1 MIIQS
6 TMSSI
11 LAARRSR
18 SPALALARVSGPHLD
33 RKVDPT
39 PVRGRIEVSCLH
51 KLLGIAPQKLLFR
64 ANVKRDRDLSW
75 LTNRWI
81 QSAVL
86 TKRVVVCDSQMLT
99 GADRNSVAVIDVS
112 KRRQKLVILAT
123 QGSPFVRKVGF

>member
-11 LAARRSR
+11 LVVRRSR
-18 SPALALARVSGPHLD
+18 PPALAPARVSGPHLD

-64 ANVKRDRDLSW
+64 ANVKKDRDLSW

-86 TKRVVVCDSQMLT
+86 TKRAVVCDSQMLT
-99 GADRNSVAVIDVS
+99 GVHRNSVAVIDVS
-112 KRRQKLVILAT
+112 KRCQKMATLAT
-123 QGSPFVRKVGF
+123 QEPPFVRKVGF